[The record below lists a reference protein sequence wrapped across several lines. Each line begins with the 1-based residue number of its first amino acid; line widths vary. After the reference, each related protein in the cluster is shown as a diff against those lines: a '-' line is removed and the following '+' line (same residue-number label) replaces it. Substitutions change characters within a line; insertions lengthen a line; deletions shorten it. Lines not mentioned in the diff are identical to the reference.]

1 MRKSMGKEVGQEM
14 KPLDE
19 MTVDD
24 ILDESVFTE
33 LLDMQDQV
41 KRTRLK
47 IALKERA
54 KVLKVAQDFKDLLS
68 AYEKADKEMKQ
79 KKMQENQICTL
90 DNYTNFQGPYDELA
104 CGAWIAKLSGIYSQS
119 NSSIDQVACY
129 HPILPV
135 ERMKNL
141 ETGEEQIK
149 LAYFR
154 NGRWDEI
161 TVPKTMITSAN
172 KIVALSGRGISVTSE
187 NAKLLVK
194 YLSDVENL
202 NDDYIA
208 MQYSSSKLGWH
219 GQEFLP
225 YDTDIVFDGDF
236 RFKNIFDAITE
247 RGSAAVWLE
256 HIRSLRRSGRMEVK
270 FAGCILCK
278 CTAAAAR
285 RAPIFC
291 RPVGR
296 NGRR

>member
-1 MRKSMGKEVGQEM
+1 M

-90 DNYTNFQGPYDELA
+90 NNYTNFQGPYDELA

-208 MQYSSSKLGWH
+208 MQYSSSKLG
-219 GQEFLP
+219 
-225 YDTDIVFDGDF
+225 
-236 RFKNIFDAITE
+236 
-247 RGSAAVWLE
+247 
-256 HIRSLRRSGRMEVK
+256 
-270 FAGCILCK
+270 
-278 CTAAAAR
+278 
-285 RAPIFC
+285 
-291 RPVGR
+291 
-296 NGRR
+296 